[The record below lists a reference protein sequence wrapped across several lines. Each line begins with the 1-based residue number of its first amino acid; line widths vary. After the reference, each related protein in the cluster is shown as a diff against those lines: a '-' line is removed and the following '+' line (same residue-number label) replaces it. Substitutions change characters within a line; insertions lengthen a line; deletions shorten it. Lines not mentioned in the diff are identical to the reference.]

1 MTSRPMSNI
10 DKRATEL
17 LIENGVLVADTLR
30 HLADNEIDS
39 DYFAI
44 CHTNENGTEI
54 ECELAI
60 TDYARQAA
68 GVVDELVKAL
78 EAAEKR
84 ITELEAT
91 VSEPVAFRS
100 KLKASS
106 AAGCEHWDYTDHRQP
121 DAFEL
126 ENCVIER
133 LFIAPPAPVSVM
145 DEAQSRELFE
155 KNCMANIERNKWHPD
170 LYAHLPAREQWA
182 AWEACRNAMLQ
193 GADGNSPVIPD
204 GWVAVPVEPTTNQW
218 AAGMQAFDSGMDKV
232 TRVYKAMLAA
242 APQQDL

>member
-1 MTSRPMSNI
+1 MSNI

-68 GVVDELVKAL
+68 GTVDELVKAL

-84 ITELEAT
+84 IADQCGIIASARKFI
-91 VSEPVAFRS
+91 SEYAGLGDVGAAEFIKIIDR
-100 KLKASS
+100 AA
-106 AAGCEHWDYTDHRQP
+106 AAGKGE
-121 DAFEL
+121 
-126 ENCVIER
+126 
-133 LFIAPPAPVSVM
+133 
-145 DEAQSRELFE
+145 
-155 KNCMANIERNKWHPD
+155 
-170 LYAHLPAREQWA
+170 
-182 AWEACRNAMLQ
+182 
-193 GADGNSPVIPD
+193 
-204 GWVAVPVEPTTNQW
+204 
-218 AAGMQAFDSGMDKV
+218 
-232 TRVYKAMLAA
+232 
-242 APQQDL
+242 

>member
-1 MTSRPMSNI
+1 MSNI

-68 GVVDELVKAL
+68 GTVDELVKEL

-84 ITELEAT
+84 IAELTDENEYIRKRFKESDLLFGKNLLVMQAAIIEWQGTGDARKGLAWIYNTLFGPGELPDEA
-91 VSEPVAFRS
+91 EKDAQAYFDRKYAPLDEELMNLHRWFWEQNEAKR
-100 KLKASS
+100 A
-106 AAGCEHWDYTDHRQP
+106 AAGTAKGE
-121 DAFEL
+121 
-126 ENCVIER
+126 
-133 LFIAPPAPVSVM
+133 
-145 DEAQSRELFE
+145 
-155 KNCMANIERNKWHPD
+155 
-170 LYAHLPAREQWA
+170 
-182 AWEACRNAMLQ
+182 
-193 GADGNSPVIPD
+193 
-204 GWVAVPVEPTTNQW
+204 
-218 AAGMQAFDSGMDKV
+218 
-232 TRVYKAMLAA
+232 
-242 APQQDL
+242 